1 MQARAQVR
9 VEPRNLRLTRANE
22 TRCLVR
28 KAIEN
33 SRGVKLDYFVRGEGG
48 IRASVPVSSRTDA
61 SHVAPPPPPPPARFG
76 VLINLVK
83 AQTDN
88 RVRETARSSH
98 WQSIDFYAV
107 TSMRRRAT
115 RFRSLFT
122 LIFNPAALSL
132 RLDDPI
138 SDSLL
143 TLVATAIPFDAAGW
157 LLRIEDHRVT
167 LHEESFRDELSIIQ
181 AQSISNI
188 LLVRR
193 RVARK
198 GVSRTIAG
206 MKNANSS
213 SIESV
218 NPS

>member
-1 MQARAQVR
+1 MKARAQVR

-61 SHVAPPPPPPPARFG
+61 SHVAPPPRPPPPPARFG

-83 AQTDN
+83 ARTDN

-107 TSMRRRAT
+107 TSMRRRPT

-122 LIFNPAALSL
+122 LIFNPTALSL
-132 RLDDPI
+132 RLDEPI
-138 SDSLL
+138 SIDSLCQ
-143 TLVATAIPFDAAGW
+143 
-157 LLRIEDHRVT
+157 LLSQ
-167 LHEESFRDELSIIQ
+167 L
-181 AQSISNI
+181 
-188 LLVRR
+188 
-193 RVARK
+193 
-198 GVSRTIAG
+198 
-206 MKNANSS
+206 
-213 SIESV
+213 
-218 NPS
+218 